1 MTDIE
6 HLINMNVE
14 IEGLL
19 RILDRRDSEHAR
31 GLLSAKIKAYNALMD
46 SYLSQPSEAKA
57 VVIEKAAESV
67 LADENAVEVKDQE
80 AEDSEVASEEDLAE
94 AAVARETAKAETSPI
109 FEEEK
114 TVNSTVSAHP
124 GNLAKA
130 FTLNDRFRFKRELF
144 GGNDEDFT
152 DTLQLLSE
160 MDSYSEAEDYL
171 LNDMMWDKDNP
182 AVTDFLAVLSRN
194 FTDGKR

>member
-1 MTDIE
+1 MTDIQ

-19 RILDRRDSEHAR
+19 RILERRDSEHAR
-31 GLLSAKIKAYNALMD
+31 GMLTEKIKAYNALLET
-46 SYLSQPSEAKA
+46 YLASPTAETATEVEDA
-57 VVIEKAAESV
+57 GESV
-67 LADENAVEVKDQE
+67 LAEANAEEVKEQE
-80 AEDSEVASEEDLAE
+80 AVDSEVAPEEDLAE
-94 AAVARETAKAETSPI
+94 AAIARETESVKPTPV

-114 TVNSTVSAHP
+114 TLNSTVAVHSD
-124 GNLAKA
+124 NLAKA

-160 MDSYSEAEDYL
+160 MDNYSEAEDYL
-171 LNDMMWDKDNP
+171 LNDMMWKKDDP
-182 AVTDFLAVLSRN
+182 AVADFLAVLSRN
-194 FTDGKR
+194 MNNGKR